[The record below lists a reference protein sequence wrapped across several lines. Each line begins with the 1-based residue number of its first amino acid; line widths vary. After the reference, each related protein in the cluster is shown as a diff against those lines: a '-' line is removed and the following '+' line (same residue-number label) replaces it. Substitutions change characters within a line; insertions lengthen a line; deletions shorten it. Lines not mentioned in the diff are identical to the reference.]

1 MFQEEQRNSGFM
13 DWLAILSFWIA
24 ILNLEQNI
32 EQSKDQDIHKANDK
46 QQKDMLKAI
55 HGEFDEQN
63 QRLSLIEHRLDKILS
78 DLTIDA
84 RIRGTQIFKEE
95 EIKQITEKIKK
106 EGVLCPANQSV
117 PCAENCESPRTCP
130 SPGEILS

>member
-46 QQKDMLKAI
+46 QQKEMLQEI
-55 HGEFDEQN
+55 HNEFEAQNELIYSIEKKIDKLLKGGEN
-63 QRLSLIEHRLDKILS
+63 S
-78 DLTIDA
+78 
-84 RIRGTQIFKEE
+84 
-95 EIKQITEKIKK
+95 
-106 EGVLCPANQSV
+106 
-117 PCAENCESPRTCP
+117 
-130 SPGEILS
+130 